1 MPPTGDNCSSENH
14 CFLYKTFM
22 TTPVLVL
29 QNRRLLITGAARGL
43 GEAFARACVR
53 SGARVV
59 IADVE
64 VQRGAALANELA
76 TEFVGAAHFVAMDV
90 ANRASVNAGVADA
103 ARWLGGLDG
112 LINNA
117 AITNS
122 GGKMMNEIEEEMF
135 DRVMQVNIK
144 GVWLVTTAAHP
155 HLKEAA
161 LKGGAASVLNIAS
174 DTALWG
180 APRLIAYVASKGAV
194 ISMTRSMAREMG
206 ADGIS
211 VNAIAPGLVV
221 GESTQYVP
229 QARHDQYRQGRA
241 IQREQQPNDCTD
253 AALFLLSSGAGFVTG
268 QVLPVNGGY
277 VMN

>member
-1 MPPTGDNCSSENH
+1 MTSSHQALN
-14 CFLYKTFM
+14 
-22 TTPVLVL
+22 
-29 QNRRLLITGAARGL
+29 QRRLLITGAARGL
-43 GEAFARACVR
+43 GEAFARACVQA
-53 SGARVV
+53 GARVV
-59 IADVE
+59 LADVDA
-64 VQRGAALANELA
+64 VRGAALASELGDCA
-76 TEFVGAAHFVAMDV
+76 YFVATDV
-90 ANRASVNAGVADA
+90 ANRASVDSAMQQAVQ
-103 ARWLGGLDG
+103 WLGGLDG

-122 GGKMMNEIEEEMF
+122 GGRMMNEIEDEMF

-144 GVWLVTTAAHP
+144 GVWLVTNAAHP
-155 HLKEAA
+155 HLKAAAA
-161 LKGGAASVLNIAS
+161 LGLPASVLNIAS

-194 ISMTRSMAREMG
+194 ISMTRSMARELG

-221 GESTQYVP
+221 GESTEYVP
-229 QARHDQYRQGRA
+229 QARHDQYMAGRA
-241 IQREQQPNDCTD
+241 IKREQQSSDCTE
-253 AALFLLSSGAGFVTG
+253 AAIFFLSGGAGFVTG

>member
-1 MPPTGDNCSSENH
+1 MPLSSIS
-14 CFLYKTFM
+14 
-22 TTPVLVL
+22 L
-29 QNRRLLITGAARGL
+29 QDRRVLITGAARGL
-43 GEAFARACVR
+43 GEAFARACV
-53 SGARVV
+53 SAGARVV
-59 IADVE
+59 IADVLAE
-64 VQRGAALANELA
+64 RGAALALEL
-76 TEFVGAAHFVAMDV
+76 GDAAYFVAMDV
-90 ANRASVNAGVADA
+90 ASSVSVNAGMQEAVQ
-103 ARWLGGLDG
+103 WLGGLDG

-122 GGKMMNEIEEEMF
+122 GGKLMHELEEEMF

-155 HLKEAA
+155 HLKAA
-161 LKGGAASVLNIAS
+161 AANGGSGGGAASVLNIAS
-174 DTALWG
+174 DTAMWG

-194 ISMTRSMAREMG
+194 ISMTRSMARELG

-221 GESTQYVP
+221 GESTEYVP
-229 QARHDQYRQGRA
+229 QARHEQYKNGRA
-241 IQREQQPNDCTD
+241 IQREQQPQDCTD
-253 AALFLLSSGAGFVTG
+253 AALFLLSSGASYVTG

>member
-1 MPPTGDNCSSENH
+1 
-14 CFLYKTFM
+14 M
-22 TTPVLVL
+22 TSAAFCL
-29 QNRRLLITGAARGL
+29 QHRRLLITGAARGL
-43 GEAFARACVR
+43 GEAFARSCVAA
-53 SGARVV
+53 GARVV
-59 IADVE
+59 LADLE
-64 VQRGAALANELA
+64 LEPGAALAAQL
-76 TEFVGAAHFVAMDV
+76 GSAAHFVCMDV
-90 ANRASVNAGVADA
+90 AKRTSVEAGIASAVQ
-103 ARWLGGLDG
+103 WLGGLDG

-122 GGKMMNEIEEEMF
+122 GGKMMSEITEDMF

-144 GVWLVTTAAHP
+144 GVWLVTNAAHP
-155 HLKEAA
+155 HLKAA
-161 LKGGAASVLNIAS
+161 AEQGSAASVLNIAS

-194 ISMTRSMAREMG
+194 ISMTRSMARELG

-229 QARHDQYRQGRA
+229 QARHDQYREGRA
-241 IQREQQPNDCTD
+241 IQREQQAQDCTA
-253 AALFLLSSGAGFVTG
+253 AALFLLSGGAGFVTG

>member
-1 MPPTGDNCSSENH
+1 
-14 CFLYKTFM
+14 
-22 TTPVLVL
+22 
-29 QNRRLLITGAARGL
+29 L
-43 GEAFARACVR
+43 GE
-53 SGARVV
+53 
-59 IADVE
+59 
-64 VQRGAALANELA
+64 
-76 TEFVGAAHFVAMDV
+76 AAHFVRMDV
-90 ANRASVNAGVADA
+90 ANRASVDA
-103 ARWLGGLDG
+103 SMQEAVEWLGGLDG

-122 GGKMMNEIEEEMF
+122 GGKMMNELAEDMF

-144 GVWLVTTAAHP
+144 GVWLVTNAAHP
-155 HLKEAA
+155 HLKAA
-161 LKGGAASVLNIAS
+161 ASAGSAASVLNIAS

-180 APRLIAYVASKGAV
+180 APRLMAYVASKGAV
-194 ISMTRSMAREMG
+194 ISMTRSMARELG

-221 GESTQYVP
+221 GESTEYVP
-229 QARHDQYRQGRA
+229 QARHDQYMNGRA
-241 IQREQQPNDCTD
+241 IQREQLPSDCTA

>member
-1 MPPTGDNCSSENH
+1 MPSS
-14 CFLYKTFM
+14 TIS
-22 TTPVLVL
+22 L
-29 QNRRLLITGAARGL
+29 QSRRLLITGAARGL
-43 GEAFARACVR
+43 GEAFARACVQA
-53 SGARVV
+53 GAKVV
-59 IADVE
+59 LADVMQE
-64 VQRGAALANELA
+64 RGQGLARELG
-76 TEFVGAAHFVAMDV
+76 EAAHFVNMDV
-90 ANRASVNAGVADA
+90 ANRASVAEGMNEAVQ
-103 ARWLGGLDG
+103 WLGGLDG

-122 GGKMMNEIEEEMF
+122 GGKLMHELEEEMF

-155 HLKEAA
+155 HLKAA
-161 LKGGAASVLNIAS
+161 ASNGGSGGGAASVLNIAS

-194 ISMTRSMAREMG
+194 ISMTRSMARELG

-221 GESTQYVP
+221 GESTEYVP
-229 QARHDQYRQGRA
+229 QARHDQYKSGRA
-241 IQREQQPNDCTD
+241 IQRAQSESDCVA

>member
-1 MPPTGDNCSSENH
+1 MASPP
-14 CFLYKTFM
+14 LA
-22 TTPVLVL
+22 L
-29 QNRRLLITGAARGL
+29 QHRRLLITGAARGL
-43 GEAFARACVR
+43 GEAFARSCVGA
-53 SGARVV
+53 GARVV

-64 VQRGAALANELA
+64 SERGAALAAELGSSA
-76 TEFVGAAHFVAMDV
+76 YFVAMDV
-90 ANRASVNAGVADA
+90 AHRASVQTGMASAVE
-103 ARWLGGLDG
+103 WLGGLDG

-122 GGKMMNEIEEEMF
+122 GGKMMNEIEEDMF

-144 GVWLVTTAAHP
+144 GVWLVTNAAHP
-155 HLKEAA
+155 HLKAA
-161 LKGGAASVLNIAS
+161 AASATHPGSAASVLNIAS

-180 APRLIAYVASKGAV
+180 APRLMAYVASKGAV

-206 ADGIS
+206 VDGIS

-229 QARHDQYRQGRA
+229 QARHEQYLAGRA
-241 IQREQQPNDCTD
+241 IQREQQPSDCTD
-253 AALFLLSSGAGFVTG
+253 AALFLLSAGAGFVTG

>member
-1 MPPTGDNCSSENH
+1 MPVSVP
-14 CFLYKTFM
+14 L
-22 TTPVLVL
+22 L
-29 QNRRLLITGAARGL
+29 QDRRLLITGAARGL
-43 GEAFARACVR
+43 GEAFVRACVQA
-53 SGARVV
+53 GARVV
-59 IADVE
+59 IADVDA
-64 VQRGAALANELA
+64 QRGKALAAEL
-76 TEFVGAAHFVAMDV
+76 GSAAYFVAMDV
-90 ANRASVNAGVADA
+90 ANRASVNAGMQEVVQ
-103 ARWLGGLDG
+103 WLGGLDG

-122 GGKMMNEIEEEMF
+122 GGRMMNEIEEEMF

-144 GVWLVTTAAHP
+144 GVWLVTNAAHL
-155 HLKEAA
+155 HLKAA
-161 LKGGAASVLNIAS
+161 ASQGSAASVLNIAS

-194 ISMTRSMAREMG
+194 ISMTRSMARELG

-221 GESTQYVP
+221 GESTEYVP
-229 QARHDQYRQGRA
+229 QARHDQYRDGRA
-241 IQREQQPNDCTD
+241 IKREQQPSDCTD
-253 AALFLLSSGAGFVTG
+253 AAVFFLSGGAGFVTG

>member
-1 MPPTGDNCSSENH
+1 MPATALALSH
-14 CFLYKTFM
+14 
-22 TTPVLVL
+22 
-29 QNRRLLITGAARGL
+29 RRILITGASRGL
-43 GEAFARACVR
+43 GEAFARSCVAA
-53 SGARVV
+53 GARVV
-59 IADVE
+59 IADVD
-64 VQRGAALANELA
+64 VARGNALAAEL
-76 TEFVGAAHFVAMDV
+76 GSAAHFVAMDV
-90 ANRASVNAGVADA
+90 ASRASVELGMANAVQ
-103 ARWLGGLDG
+103 WLGGLDG

-144 GVWLVTTAAHP
+144 GVWLVTNAAHP
-155 HLKEAA
+155 HLKAA
-161 LKGGAASVLNIAS
+161 ASKGGAASVLNIAS

-194 ISMTRSMAREMG
+194 ISMTRSMARELG

-229 QARHDQYRQGRA
+229 QARHEQYLAGRA
-241 IQREQQPNDCTD
+241 IQREQQPSDCTD
-253 AALFLLSSGAGFVTG
+253 AALFLLSGGAGFVTG

>member
-1 MPPTGDNCSSENH
+1 MHPSPTSPSVT
-14 CFLYKTFM
+14 LA
-22 TTPVLVL
+22 
-29 QNRRLLITGAARGL
+29 NRRILITGGSRGL
-43 GEAFARACVR
+43 GEAFVRACV
-53 SGARVV
+53 SAGAKVV
-59 IADVE
+59 IADVDAE
-64 VQRGAALANELA
+64 RGQALAA
-76 TEFVGAAHFVAMDV
+76 EFGSAAHFVAMDV
-90 ANRASVNAGVADA
+90 SSRGSVDAGMAQAVQ
-103 ARWLGGLDG
+103 WLGALDAV
-112 LINNA
+112 INNA

-122 GGKMMNEIEEEMF
+122 GGKMMNEIAEEMF

-144 GVWLVTTAAHP
+144 GVWLVTNAAHP
-155 HLKEAA
+155 HLKAA
-161 LKGGAASVLNIAS
+161 VAAGSSASVLNIAS

-194 ISMTRSMAREMG
+194 ISMTRSMARELG

-229 QARHDQYRQGRA
+229 QARHDQYLAGRA
-241 IQREQQPNDCTD
+241 ITREQTPQDCTD
-253 AALFLLSSGAGFVTG
+253 AALFLLSGGAGFVTG

>member
-1 MPPTGDNCSSENH
+1 MPHSLPI
-14 CFLYKTFM
+14 
-22 TTPVLVL
+22 L
-29 QNRRLLITGAARGL
+29 QNRRVLITGASRGL
-43 GEAFARACVR
+43 GEAFARACVAA
-53 SGARVV
+53 GAKIV
-59 IADVE
+59 IADVDE
-64 VQRGAALANELA
+64 QRGKALAIEL
-76 TEFVGAAHFVAMDV
+76 GSAAHFVMMDV
-90 ANRASVNAGVADA
+90 GSRASVDAGMNSAVK
-103 ARWLGGLDG
+103 WLGCLDG

-122 GGKMMNEIEEEMF
+122 GGRVMSEIEDDMF

-144 GVWLVTTAAHP
+144 GVWLVTNAAHS
-155 HLKEAA
+155 HLKASVA
-161 LKGGAASVLNIAS
+161 GGNSASVLNIAS

-180 APRLIAYVASKGAV
+180 APRLMAYVASKGAV

-221 GESTQYVP
+221 GESTTYVP
-229 QARHDQYRQGRA
+229 QARHDQYLAGRA
-241 IQREQQPNDCTD
+241 IQREQQPQDCTD
-253 AALFLLSSGAGFVTG
+253 AALFLLSGGAGFVTG

>member
-1 MPPTGDNCSSENH
+1 MTSSQK
-14 CFLYKTFM
+14 L
-22 TTPVLVL
+22 L
-29 QNRRLLITGAARGL
+29 QQRRVLITGAARGL
-43 GEAFARACVR
+43 GEAFARACVQA
-53 SGARVV
+53 GAKVV
-59 IADVE
+59 LADMDE
-64 VQRGAALANELA
+64 ERGKALAADLGA
-76 TEFVGAAHFVAMDV
+76 TAHFVAMDV
-90 ANRASVNAGVADA
+90 ASRASVQSGMSEAVQ
-103 ARWLGGLDG
+103 RLGGLDG

-122 GGKMMNEIEEEMF
+122 GGKIMSELEEEMF

-144 GVWLVTTAAHP
+144 GVWLVTNAAHP
-155 HLKEAA
+155 HLKAA
-161 LKGGAASVLNIAS
+161 AMQGSAASVLNIAS

-194 ISMTRSMAREMG
+194 ISMTRSMARELG

-221 GESTQYVP
+221 GESTEYVP
-229 QARHDQYRQGRA
+229 QARHDQYLEGRA
-241 IQREQQPNDCTD
+241 IKREQQPSDCTD
-253 AALFLLSSGAGFVTG
+253 AALFFLSGGAGFVTG

>member
-1 MPPTGDNCSSENH
+1 MPATLP
-14 CFLYKTFM
+14 FLKS
-22 TTPVLVL
+22 
-29 QNRRLLITGAARGL
+29 RRVLITGASCGL
-43 GEAFARACVR
+43 GEAFARECVLA
-53 SGARVV
+53 GAKVV
-59 IADVE
+59 IADVDTE
-64 VQRGAALANELA
+64 RGHALAQEL
-76 TEFVGAAHFVAMDV
+76 GSAAHFVMMDV
-90 ANRASVNAGVADA
+90 GSRASVDAGMTDA
-103 ARWLGGLDG
+103 VKWLGGLDG

-122 GGKMMNEIEEEMF
+122 GGKIMSEIEEEMF

-144 GVWLVTTAAHP
+144 GVWLVTNAAHP

-161 LKGGAASVLNIAS
+161 SKGSAASVLNIAS

-180 APRLIAYVASKGAV
+180 APRLMAYVASKGAV

-206 ADGIS
+206 VDKIS

-229 QARHDQYRQGRA
+229 QARHDQYLNGRA

-253 AALFLLSSGAGFVTG
+253 AALFLLSAGAGFVTG
-268 QVLPVNGGY
+268 QVLPINGGY